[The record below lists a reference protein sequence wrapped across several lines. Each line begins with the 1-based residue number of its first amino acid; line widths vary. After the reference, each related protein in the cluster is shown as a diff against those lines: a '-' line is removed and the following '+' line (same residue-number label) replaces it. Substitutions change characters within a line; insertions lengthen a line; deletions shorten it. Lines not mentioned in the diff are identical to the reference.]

1 MSKTIVV
8 VGYGP
13 GISNA
18 VAEKFGG
25 AGYSV
30 GLVARS
36 EDKLAAAVKTL
47 TSKGITS
54 AAFPANAGDP
64 ASIRAALGKARG
76 LGAITVLHWNA
87 SDGAAGDFLTEDPLK
102 IRAVFDTSVVGLVAA
117 VQEVLP
123 DLKKAEGSNGVLIT
137 NGAFGDVDP
146 VMDKLAI
153 PGSMGLALANG
164 AKHKLVGLLAERLK
178 TEGVYVGE
186 VVVAGTVKGTRWD
199 RRPTS
204 TRRSSRRS
212 SGSSI
217 RHARTC
223 ARASASRA

>member
-1 MSKTIVV
+1 
-8 VGYGP
+8 
-13 GISNA
+13 
-18 VAEKFGG
+18 
-25 AGYSV
+25 
-30 GLVARS
+30 
-36 EDKLAAAVKTL
+36 VKTL

-64 ASIRAALGKARG
+64 ASIRAAIGKARG

-102 IRAVFDTSVVGLVAA
+102 IRTVFDTSVVGLVAA

-137 NGAFGDVDP
+137 NGAFGDIDP

-178 TEGVYVGE
+178 AEGVYVGE
-186 VVVAGTVKGTRWD
+186 VVVAGAVKGTRWD
-199 RRPTS
+199 RGQANLDAS
-204 TRRSSRRS
+204 V
-212 SGSSI
+212 I
-217 RHARTC
+217 AAKFWELHQARKDVR
-223 ARASASRA
+223 ARVS